1 MNLDKNEKR
10 YNSKL
15 FRFFD
20 LLYRLLVLNIMTI
33 IISLPII
40 TFFPAIVAMVSTLK
54 YDMSETGIFKPYFR
68 NFKKY
73 FWKSFWMGLALLI
86 CFVAGAYA
94 YYFWINVETNHA
106 FMKIIIQ
113 IGIVVISICV
123 LILVLLVSHLPQLIC
138 IFKDLPNFQI
148 FKVSFYISFRYF
160 LTTLI
165 MLIVNLV
172 AYGSLVIILTLI
184 FASKKIDEETGKTV
198 LAVHSSVR
206 IMLVIWTMIG
216 ISLPKYLGLRFTK
229 PLYYKLEKIDM
240 EKINQ
245 QIEEDINNEK

>member
-1 MNLDKNEKR
+1 
-10 YNSKL
+10 
-15 FRFFD
+15 
-20 LLYRLLVLNIMTI
+20 
-33 IISLPII
+33 
-40 TFFPAIVAMVSTLK
+40 
-54 YDMSETGIFKPYFR
+54 
-68 NFKKY
+68 
-73 FWKSFWMGLALLI
+73 MGLALLI
-86 CFVAGAYA
+86 CFAAGAYA
-94 YYFWINVETNHA
+94 YYFWINVETDLA

-113 IGIVVISICV
+113 IGIVVISICL

-184 FASKKIDEETGKTV
+184 FTSKKIDEETGKTV

>member
-160 LTTLI
+160 NYI
-165 MLIVNLV
+165 DNVNCKSS
-172 AYGSLVIILTLI
+172 SL
-184 FASKKIDEETGKTV
+184 
-198 LAVHSSVR
+198 
-206 IMLVIWTMIG
+206 W
-216 ISLPKYLGLRFTK
+216 
-229 PLYYKLEKIDM
+229 
-240 EKINQ
+240 
-245 QIEEDINNEK
+245 

>member
-86 CFVAGAYA
+86 CFAAGAYA
-94 YYFWINVETNHA
+94 YYFWINVETDLA

-113 IGIVVISICV
+113 IGIV
-123 LILVLLVSHLPQLIC
+123 VLLVSHLPQLIC

-184 FASKKIDEETGKTV
+184 FTSKKIDEETGKTV